1 MLHILWLILKVILI
15 LLGIVIGLILLGAL
29 LLLFCPVRYRGKVKK
44 ERTEGIR
51 EIEAFGEISWLF
63 HGISVKAFWQGGS
76 PETEIYVLGIPLSKL
91 KAFRDRRKKKPQT
104 SLDRISECRKEKG
117 ISCNY
122 NRREFFGGI

>member
-104 SLDRISECRKEKG
+104 SLEKT
-117 ISCNY
+117 
-122 NRREFFGGI
+122 